1 VHANNYTSVAA
12 FESQLIADIF
22 QYELDVLH
30 AGISYRLSELRLCV
44 EMKCYP
50 SFVLFPSYACLFYC
64 SLYIMIVPYI
74 EHFYFEYFLFFFAIS
89 ALDIHVQLFRGD

>member
-1 VHANNYTSVAA
+1 MHANNYTSVAA

-50 SFVLFPSYACLFYC
+50 SFVLFPCLFYC
-64 SLYIMIVPYI
+64 SLYVMIVPYI